1 MRAASYRWGIII
13 LAFVAF
19 WTRGRAQES
28 DNVLR
33 GPGWSGEGFRHQA
46 PFSAD
51 VVSIQTPH
59 VVSRKLSG
67 GAALLVIADHRV
79 PLVHLEL
86 RILRAGGVF
95 EPPYARGLAATAL
108 ELAFAESSVT
118 RSAGSDLL
126 DRYGVKVYTQADC
139 DDQDATI
146 YISGLSELAPNW
158 LPLVVTSV
166 TKSTYSDTA
175 LTNYKQRRKA
185 ALIADRQSPSFAASA
200 ALQSALLGSYPG
212 ALIEPSAE
220 AVNLYSVD
228 MLKRWSAEHF
238 VPSRMILAITGDIS
252 ATNASRLVN
261 GALGRSQIAP
271 SSETPPMTSPQSIQ
285 NSGLIYIHREHSSQ
299 ASVQIGGVCPRRS
312 DPDYFPLTVLCSAI
326 GSGPSSRLYAKLRN
340 NLGIAYNIG
349 FSISGKQAPGIWKFS
364 AEVKGDAVER
374 ALAAIHD
381 ELGRASSEGLPE
393 KELLGTKRT
402 LIASQAF
409 QLERPMMLLNE
420 YLDDLTS
427 SMPPVQCGRGTAN
440 ILKVSQADILRVA
453 RKYFCN
459 HCVQDVVL
467 AANRPSVSPPKA
479 DVNQ

>member
-1 MRAASYRWGIII
+1 MRAASLRRGI
-13 LAFVAF
+13 LVFAFVAF
-19 WTRGRAQES
+19 LTRGNAQEP

-33 GPGWSGEGFRHQA
+33 DPGSSGEDFKHQA

-51 VVSIQTPH
+51 IVSIQTPH
-59 VVSRKLSG
+59 VASLRLSG
-67 GAALLVIADHRV
+67 GAALLVIVDRRV

-95 EPPYARGLAATAL
+95 EPPYARGLAAAAL
-108 ELAFAESSVT
+108 ELAFAQDSAT
-118 RSAGSDLL
+118 RSGGSDPL

-146 YISGLSELAPNW
+146 YISGLSELAHEW

-166 TKSTYSDTA
+166 AKSTYPDTA

-185 ALIADRQSPSFAASA
+185 ALVADRQSPSFAASA

-220 AVNLYSVD
+220 AIDGYSVG

-238 VPSRMILAITGDIS
+238 VPSRMILAVTGDIS
-252 ATNASRLVN
+252 AAHASRLVN
-261 GALGRSQIAP
+261 GALGRRSQTAP
-271 SSETPPMTSPQSIQ
+271 GSETPPMASPQSIQ
-285 NSGLIYIHREHSSQ
+285 TSGPIYIHREHSSQ
-299 ASVQIGGVCPRRS
+299 ASIQTGGVCPRRS
-312 DPDYFPLTVLCSAI
+312 DPDYLPLTVLCSAI

-381 ELGRASSEGLPE
+381 ELGRASSDGLPE
-393 KELLGTKRT
+393 KELLGAKRT

-409 QLERPMMLLNE
+409 QLERPMILLNE

-427 SMPPVQCGRGTAN
+427 AMPRVQCGSGMAN
-440 ILKVSQADILRVA
+440 ISNVSRTDILRVA

-467 AANRPSVSPPKA
+467 AANRPSVSPPEA
-479 DVNQ
+479 NQ